1 MDKSITWITGV
12 ILPTYLREDRKN
24 GQPRFASRT
33 LHMKEIKGSLVV
45 RYMSHV
51 LTFNFDHRIQ
61 EETRSPCTMLPRTRN
76 YSPDTRE
83 KAKPEKNGPCS
94 AHWQKSQIV
103 HQLTRP
109 NVLFWVPIKLRVL
122 PWVENFAAI
131 FLFFLLI
138 LFFIFYQMIDVNWGD
153 PTPQTGFSPD
163 FLPRVGD

>member
-1 MDKSITWITGV
+1 MDKSIPWITG
-12 ILPTYLREDRKN
+12 IIQPAYLREDRKN
-24 GQPRFASRT
+24 GQPIFAIRT

-61 EETRSPCTMLPRTRN
+61 EETRSPCTMLPRARN

-103 HQLTRP
+103 HQLTRT
-109 NVLFWVPIKLRVL
+109 NVR
-122 PWVENFAAI
+122 
-131 FLFFLLI
+131 FLGPHKV
-138 LFFIFYQMIDVNWGD
+138 MGC
-153 PTPQTGFSPD
+153 SHE
-163 FLPRVGD
+163 